1 MLIRFAVRFYKSEKR
16 SVLSPLIFIYFYRLL
31 SLVIALSLS
40 AAFDFHRLSSI
51 FIACHR
57 SSSLVIA
64 LSLEAQRTI
73 RVAA

>member
-1 MLIRFAVRFYKSEKR
+1 MYLILPDTVTLHKR
-16 SVLSPLIFIYFYRLL
+16 
-31 SLVIALSLS
+31 
-40 AAFDFHRLSSI
+40 AFDLHRLILI

-57 SSSLVIA
+57 FLSLVIA